1 MQKTQDAELARSRF
15 FERQVHMKEWK
26 DSMAGKNELRVMDL
40 LKTMGYNLKEHYV
53 RQYPIAQRY
62 VVDIAF
68 VREQVAVEVDDKG
81 HNKKERVRSDKIRD
95 KYLLS
100 ANWVTIRVQDSDL
113 FGAKGRFYKY
123 LIDEVVKERHEQ
135 YQKGR
140 LVPIDFKRFV
150 ESDYE

>member
-1 MQKTQDAELARSRF
+1 
-15 FERQVHMKEWK
+15 
-26 DSMAGKNELRVMDL
+26 MAGKNELRVMDL
-40 LKTMGYNLKEHYV
+40 LKTMGFNLKEHYV

-68 VREQVAVEVDDKG
+68 VREQVAIEVDDKS
-81 HNKKERVRSDKIRD
+81 HRNREQKRKDKIRD

-100 ANWVTIRVQDSDL
+100 ANWATIRVQDSDL

-123 LIDEVVKERHEQ
+123 LIAEVIKERHEQ
-135 YQKGR
+135 YQMGR